1 MHIRS
6 SAQGSY
12 MQGVNGDE
20 RTLQDTVQLPEVFST
35 LEHTRMKPTSSS
47 EWFISF
53 TSLSFKS
60 SIECNPEPQTTV
72 TVAYTDR
79 QKR

>member
-47 EWFISF
+47 EWFISPY
-53 TSLSFKS
+53 LAELQKVDRVY
-60 SIECNPEPQTTV
+60 PEPQTTV